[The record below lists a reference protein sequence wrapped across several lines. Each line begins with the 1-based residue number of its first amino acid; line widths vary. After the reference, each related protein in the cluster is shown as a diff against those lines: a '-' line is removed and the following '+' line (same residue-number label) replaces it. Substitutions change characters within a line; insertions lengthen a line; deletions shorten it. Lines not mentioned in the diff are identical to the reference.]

1 MIKLVITDLDD
12 TLYSWIG
19 FFIPAFYDMVQELS
33 LLINVPQEKLLEE
46 YKAIHQE
53 VGSVEY
59 PFATLNLPS
68 VKKKYCGYGMSYFMV
83 FGPYYRGGCSYGRS
97 PTNCRTNTY

>member
-53 VGSVEY
+53 VGSV
-59 PFATLNLPS
+59 
-68 VKKKYCGYGMSYFMV
+68 V
-83 FGPYYRGGCSYGRS
+83 YRDVASTGKIVVIGR
-97 PTNCRTNTY
+97 P

>member
-59 PFATLNLPS
+59 PFATSHLLKRNIVEFLMNKSKLNLTLLFINLILL
-68 VKKKYCGYGMSYFMV
+68 VKSY
-83 FGPYYRGGCSYGRS
+83 
-97 PTNCRTNTY
+97 

>member
-33 LLINVPQEKLLEE
+33 LLINVPQERNIKQF
-46 YKAIHQE
+46 I
-53 VGSVEY
+53 
-59 PFATLNLPS
+59 
-68 VKKKYCGYGMSYFMV
+68 KK
-83 FGPYYRGGCSYGRS
+83 
-97 PTNCRTNTY
+97 